1 MRGWLILGRVVC
13 AVILATM
20 GTTFVVNVFRDD
32 PWAYKALMSIA
43 NAVGTL
49 VLPWFF
55 WQLYSWC
62 TKRLR
67 AIDGTQ
73 GTAPSAAP
81 VSYPD
86 SKAAGQWPVA
96 VKFLAPGI
104 IVAVVLALLFRY
116 ETTPADRGV
125 AFKRD
130 RWTGDTYFITGTIE
144 RKVQRVG
151 NQLH

>member
-1 MRGWLILGRVVC
+1 MRGWLILGRVVSG
-13 AVILATM
+13 VILATM
-20 GTTFVVNVFRDD
+20 VTTFVVNVFRDD
-32 PWAYKALMSIA
+32 PWAYKATMSIA
-43 NAVGTL
+43 NAFGTL
-49 VLPWFF
+49 VLPWVF

-67 AIDGTQ
+67 AVDGTQ

-81 VSYPD
+81 VRYPD

-96 VKFLAPGI
+96 VKVLAPGI
-104 IVAVVLALLFRY
+104 IVALVIALLFRY

-151 NQLH
+151 DQPH